1 MQHFGLI
8 LCQVAQIKT
17 LLKLQL
23 YKPKQYNR
31 PEYVLKYCSALWR
44 TLYFILIHFVLYIS
58 NMSVAFKDVWVHVPV
73 EQTGSPDFLSL
84 T

>member
-1 MQHFGLI
+1 MQPFGLI
-8 LCQVAQIKT
+8 HCQVAQNKT

-31 PEYVLKYCSALWR
+31 PEYVLKYCSALYR

-58 NMSVAFKDVWVHVPV
+58 YMSVAFKDGWVHVPV
-73 EQTGSPDFLSL
+73 EHTGSPDHLSL